1 MRVGIGYD
9 IHRFSD
15 DPERRL
21 VLCGI
26 AFSGENGLEG
36 HSDADA
42 PLHAVAD
49 ALLGAAGLG
58 DIGDHFPP
66 GDERWK
72 DADSGDLL
80 HVVVRM
86 LSERFQIGNVDLTI
100 VGERPKIAPR
110 RDEMRS
116 RLAELLVLPVENVN
130 VKATTNEGLGA
141 LGRSEGLAALAV
153 VLLEERSDYASDR
166 AASLSSLG

>member
-15 DPERRL
+15 DPTRRL

-26 AFSGENGLEG
+26 EFPGEVGLEG

-42 PLHAVAD
+42 PLHALTD

-66 GDERWK
+66 TDEQWK

-80 HVVVRM
+80 QFALGK
-86 LSERFQIGNVDLTI
+86 LSGRFRIANVDVTI

-110 RDEMRS
+110 RAEMRA
-116 RLAELLVLPVENVN
+116 RVAMLLVLPLENVN
-130 VKATTNEGLGA
+130 IKATTNEGLGA

-153 VLLEERSDYASDR
+153 ALLEEPSDHASNR
-166 AASLSSLG
+166 AARLIGIS